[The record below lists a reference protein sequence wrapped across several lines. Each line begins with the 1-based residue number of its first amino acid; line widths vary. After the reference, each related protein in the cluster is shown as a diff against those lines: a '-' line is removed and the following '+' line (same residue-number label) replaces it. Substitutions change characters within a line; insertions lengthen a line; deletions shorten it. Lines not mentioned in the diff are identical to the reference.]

1 MERGGCIYIMTNK
14 NKTTLYLGVTSNLLN
29 RVQEHKT
36 HKYKNSFTSKYNLEL
51 IIYYEF
57 FTSIEEA
64 IAKEKLSNEDLKP
77 SVTADA
83 VVPLVDIRPEL
94 FEKALRYLE
103 PTGYGNPN
111 AAFVARNVKVKSAR
125 TQTTRPVADGTK
137 VSKVIIKGNK
147 KIGPSSP
154 WLICRRN

>member
-64 IAKEKLSNEDLKP
+64 IAKEKQIKKWSRIKKEQL
-77 SVTADA
+77 
-83 VVPLVDIRPEL
+83 I
-94 FEKALRYLE
+94 
-103 PTGYGNPN
+103 
-111 AAFVARNVKVKSAR
+111 KSANP
-125 TQTTRPVADGTK
+125 TWIDLWDE
-137 VSKVIIKGNK
+137 IK
-147 KIGPSSP
+147 S
-154 WLICRRN
+154 W